1 VNADAVAAVVI
12 VEAIAVTDVAKV
24 VVIAINQRNTIQKQM
39 AEVSKTSA
47 ICF

>member
-12 VEAIAVTDVAKV
+12 VEAIAVTDVVKV

-39 AEVSKTSA
+39 AEVLKTSA
-47 ICF
+47 ILF